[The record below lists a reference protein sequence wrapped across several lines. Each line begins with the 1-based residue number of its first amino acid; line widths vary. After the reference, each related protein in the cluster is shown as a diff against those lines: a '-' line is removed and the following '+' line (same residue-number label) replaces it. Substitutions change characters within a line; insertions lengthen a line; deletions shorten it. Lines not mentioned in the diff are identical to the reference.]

1 MQNSGIFLRKM
12 IEIVAEGDTFILH
25 FAFFI
30 LHFYRAIGS
39 INRNLICILSL
50 LYYSIHYH
58 YEQGVNKK
66 EIYKYSIFSHRL
78 QKSLAFY
85 SRFCYNTLTSQG
97 SYIGNT
103 TASQAVKAGSIPVPC
118 SM

>member
-39 INRNLICILSL
+39 INWDWTVKN
-50 LYYSIHYH
+50 Y
-58 YEQGVNKK
+58 
-66 EIYKYSIFSHRL
+66 
-78 QKSLAFY
+78 AFVDV
-85 SRFCYNTLTSQG
+85 
-97 SYIGNT
+97 
-103 TASQAVKAGSIPVPC
+103 TA
-118 SM
+118 

>member
-39 INRNLICILSL
+39 INWNL
-50 LYYSIHYH
+50 
-58 YEQGVNKK
+58 YENALRVIPQGIAYFV
-66 EIYKYSIFSHRL
+66 
-78 QKSLAFY
+78 
-85 SRFCYNTLTSQG
+85 SR
-97 SYIGNT
+97 
-103 TASQAVKAGSIPVPC
+103 
-118 SM
+118 

>member
-39 INRNLICILSL
+39 INWNLKYWQKTQKQFAGFVKIVKILRA
-50 LYYSIHYH
+50 YCM
-58 YEQGVNKK
+58 KK
-66 EIYKYSIFSHRL
+66 PFVL
-78 QKSLAFY
+78 
-85 SRFCYNTLTSQG
+85 
-97 SYIGNT
+97 
-103 TASQAVKAGSIPVPC
+103 
-118 SM
+118 

>member
-39 INRNLICILSL
+39 INRNLNRYPLQGYQKFTTSALFSCSCSLSAIRAINSELVGLPLVL
-50 LYYSIHYH
+50 LT
-58 YEQGVNKK
+58 V
-66 EIYKYSIFSHRL
+66 
-78 QKSLAFY
+78 
-85 SRFCYNTLTSQG
+85 
-97 SYIGNT
+97 
-103 TASQAVKAGSIPVPC
+103 
-118 SM
+118 

>member
-39 INRNLICILSL
+39 INRNLRLIKGLGGIVGLGLICNRAD
-50 LYYSIHYH
+50 
-58 YEQGVNKK
+58 G
-66 EIYKYSIFSHRL
+66 
-78 QKSLAFY
+78 LAAK
-85 SRFCYNTLTSQG
+85 TVLG
-97 SYIGNT
+97 IV
-103 TASQAVKAGSIPVPC
+103 AK
-118 SM
+118 